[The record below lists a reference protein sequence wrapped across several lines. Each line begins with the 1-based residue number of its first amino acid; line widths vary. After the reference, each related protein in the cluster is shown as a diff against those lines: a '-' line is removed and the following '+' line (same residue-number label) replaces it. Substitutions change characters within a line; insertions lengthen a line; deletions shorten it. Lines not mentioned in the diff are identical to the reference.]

1 MIIGHL
7 NHLERFRQVSNHM
20 NKAIDYLMTQ
30 DWQSLPDGRYE
41 PVDDSFYLM
50 VSHYQTKTAD
60 SLSYE
65 AHNNYLDIQIVL
77 AGEEGMG
84 FAEHQGL
91 ENLVPY
97 DAQRDISFWACPEGD
112 RTIIPLFPGR
122 IVVLFPEDAH
132 APCIS
137 LGIEPSQ
144 MHKVVLKVL
153 CRD

>member
-7 NHLERFRQVSNHM
+7 NHLERFRQVSSHM

-91 ENLVPY
+91 ENITPY
-97 DAQRDISFWACPEGD
+97 DAVRDISF
-112 RTIIPLFPGR
+112 LF
-122 IVVLFPEDAH
+122 
-132 APCIS
+132 CK
-137 LGIEPSQ
+137 LGLWSFMDIF
-144 MHKVVLKVL
+144 
-153 CRD
+153 